1 MRASDDAQQLPAIS
15 VIMPVYNEAAF
26 IEGSLRAILDQ
37 DYPAERLEVLVVDGM
52 SDDGTREV
60 IRRVAEVDGRVGLID
75 NPKRIIPAAL
85 NAGLVSARHAYVAR
99 MDGHTLVP
107 PDYLRRC
114 VEVMHQSGA
123 DCVGGRWVY
132 AGTTY
137 VGRAIAAAMDARFGV
152 GTSRWRG
159 ARMAGEADTVPYGF
173 MRRDQALA
181 LGGYNELLL
190 TNEDYE
196 FNYRLRRSG
205 GRIYYSPEIC
215 MTYYVRSSLKA
226 LWRQYFRYGMWKARM
241 LQLHPESLRLRHV
254 LAPLFVLGLLGG
266 AMLAPV
272 WRIGRWVYGTALG
285 LYSLLVLV
293 FSARQ
298 AARHGWRLLPVIA
311 AAFATL
317 HLGWGAGFLSG
328 VWRWWLRKEDA

>member
-1 MRASDDAQQLPAIS
+1 MQANGDVRRLPTIS
-15 VIMPVYNEAAF
+15 VIMPVLNEAAF

-37 DYPAERLEVLVVDGM
+37 DYPAECLEVLVVDGM
-52 SDDGTREV
+52 SNDGTREIV
-60 IRRVAEVDGRVGLID
+60 QRMAEVDGRVRLID

-85 NAGLVSARHAYVAR
+85 NAGLVSARHAYIAR

-114 VEVMHQSGA
+114 VEVMRQSGA

-137 VGRAIAAAMDARFGV
+137 VGHAIAAAMDSRFGV
-152 GTSRWRG
+152 GISRWRG

-196 FNYRLRRSG
+196 FNYRLRRGG
-205 GRIYYSPEIC
+205 GRIYYSPAIC

-241 LQLHPESLRLRHV
+241 LKLHPESLRLRHV
-254 LAPLFVLGLLGG
+254 LAPLLVLGLLGG
-266 AMLAPV
+266 AMLALA
-272 WRIGRWVYGTALG
+272 WRPGRWVYGAGLG

-293 FSARQ
+293 FSAKQ
-298 AARHGWRLLPVIA
+298 AAQRGWQLLPVIA
-311 AAFATL
+311 AAFVTL
-317 HLGWGAGFLSG
+317 HLAWGIGFLSG
-328 VWRWWLRKEDA
+328 AWRWWLHREDA